1 MNKMI
6 LLPGLVILLSGGVNA
21 SLQQNPQQSA
31 GEKKPSGVQ
40 SETGANPQPSASRTP
55 PQPSRPPLQGRP
67 IPKSNS
73 SDGLFDPYVERSKPN
88 TPEYPPLEDRQNKY
102 RELVRTARKEG
113 RPVPNPSV
121 QFLIDEVTVMG
132 YIKIDGIPMVL
143 CQSGDALF
151 RMKQGDR
158 FYNGFVRSIQLEK
171 ANREY
176 DPFVKVICAEQ
187 VTPKKNAEKILVGTY
202 STSQ

>member
-6 LLPGLVILLSGGVNA
+6 LVAGMVFLLSQGANA
-21 SLQQNPQQSA
+21 SLKQNPQQGP
-31 GEKKPSGVQ
+31 GEKKPSGAPN
-40 SETGANPQPSASRTP
+40 ETPTNPQPSAPRIP
-55 PQPSRPPLQGRP
+55 PQPSKPPLQGRP
-67 IPKSNS
+67 IPKSS
-73 SDGLFDPYVERSKPN
+73 STDGLFDPYVERSKPN
-88 TPEYPPLEDRQNKY
+88 TPEYPSLEDRQNKY
-102 RELVRTARKEG
+102 IELVRTARKEG

-132 YIKIDGIPMVL
+132 YLKIDGVPLVL
-143 CQSGDALF
+143 CQSGDTLF

-171 ANREY
+171 ASREY

-187 VTPKKNAEKILVGTY
+187 VTPKKNAEKVLVGTY
-202 STSQ
+202 SNSQ